1 MDYIYFL
8 NTTHMKSYEMYTP
21 AGDRACGALVK
32 SIQTKIL
39 SKERVTPTQIAQAI
53 EDGQVKI
60 EAKHPEVYDT
70 EPRSNICHEISK
82 TLKDAGY
89 GFFIDSYVNPCD
101 GVYPYYN

>member
-1 MDYIYFL
+1 
-8 NTTHMKSYEMYTP
+8 MKSYEMYTP
-21 AGDRACGALVK
+21 AGDRACGSLVK
-32 SIQTKIL
+32 SIQKMIL
-39 SKERVTPTQIAQAI
+39 SNVRVTPPQIAQAI

-60 EAKHPEVYDT
+60 ETKHPEVYDT
-70 EPRSNICHEISK
+70 EPRSNICHEVSK